1 MAQSM
6 QFDCSNKKSAG
17 YIYISCTPF
26 ICYICYI
33 YITSEKP
40 VHDQSYVGCYVITI
54 LYK

>member
-1 MAQSM
+1 M

-17 YIYISCTPF
+17 YIYIYPALLLF
-26 ICYICYI
+26 VIYAI

-40 VHDQSYVGCYVITI
+40 VHDQSYVGCYGITI